1 MRKIVLNWEVE
12 AMYQALFRDV
22 PSSRSNPFVMERY
35 SLYTQ
40 IEDPS
45 ERAPALSALF
55 DIEDYSNV
63 RCTHINPVDA
73 LHYRPKFFLTGVRK

>member
-22 PSSRSNPFVMERY
+22 PRSRTNPFVMERY
-35 SLYTQ
+35 SLYAQ
-40 IEDPS
+40 MEDPS

-55 DIEDYSNV
+55 DGGDYVNA
-63 RCTHINPVDA
+63 RCTQINPMEAV
-73 LHYRPKFFLTGVRK
+73 HYKPKFWLGARK